1 MQDLFVELL
10 QISLGTR
17 DVLSRVPTSKEWN
30 DLFDEAERQAVSG
43 IAFEGV
49 KKLPNTQ
56 RPPQILLLEWIG
68 VSEQIRQQNI
78 IVDKQTREIWSQLKK
93 DGFDAA
99 ILKGQG
105 IATLY
110 GELAPY
116 RQSGDIDIWVKG
128 GYQKVCDYVQR
139 THATDDV
146 AYHRFHYDYFE
157 DTEVELHHRPT
168 LMRNL
173 LDDRKLD
180 KWYNSFGADSFVYLE
195 DKGFAVP
202 SLEFNK
208 IFILTHIYRHFLF
221 EGIGLRHVMDYYF
234 VLKND
239 HINSTEITEIGK
251 TLKSFRM
258 QRFAEAMMWIL
269 HTQLGLEEKYL
280 ICGMNEK
287 EGRFALAEIT
297 QTGNFGYT
305 DTRYTYRHFSKL
317 RRQVAHGAHL
327 LLHYPSEVIWSP
339 IWLVYHKVWKWRKKR
354 DIHVKRGHSSHD
366 KSVLMHNAL
375 EII

>member
-1 MQDLFVELL
+1 MPDLFIELL
-10 QISLGTR
+10 LVSLGSR
-17 DVLSRVPTSKEWN
+17 DCLSWVPSSKEW
-30 DLFDEAERQAVSG
+30 DELFAESARQTVTG

-49 KKLPNTQ
+49 QKLPETQ
-56 RPPQILLLEWIG
+56 RPPQMLLFEWIG
-68 VSEQIRQQNI
+68 LSEQIRQQNI
-78 IVDKQTREIWSQLKK
+78 VVDKQTRKIWSQLKT
-93 DGFDAA
+93 DGLDAA

-110 GELAPY
+110 GDLAPY

-139 THATDDV
+139 THLTDDV

-157 DTEVELHHRPT
+157 DTEIELHHRPT

-173 LDDRKLD
+173 LDDRKLAR
-180 KWYNSFGADSFVYLE
+180 WYDSFGVDSFVYLK
-195 DKGFAVP
+195 DKGFAIP
-202 SLEFNK
+202 SLEFNC

-221 EGIGLRHVMDYYF
+221 EGIGLRQVMDYYF
-234 VLKND
+234 ILKNC
-239 HINSTEITEIGK
+239 HTEIKEKAEIGK

-258 QRFAEAMMWIL
+258 LRFAEAMMWIL
-269 HTQLGLEEKYL
+269 HTQFGLEEKYL

-287 EGRFALAEIT
+287 EGRFVLNEIE

-305 DTRYTYRHFSKL
+305 DSRYKYRHFFKL
-317 RRQVAHGAHL
+317 RRQIAHGSHL
-327 LLHYPSEVIWSP
+327 LLHYPSEVIWTP

-354 DIHVKRGHSSHD
+354 KIRKIQ
-366 KSVLMHNAL
+366 KN